1 MPCCGLWVGSHCSF
15 ELVCLRQSAAAVC
28 DGARCSCSLS
38 CAKHACAADGS
49 VCAARLEC
57 DARRRLRQQLRSA
70 AHCVLRPR
78 LERVPLRRT
87 PWTHRRTQQTT
98 YNTHQTT
105 CTTASWQPRVVVSRT
120 ALHCTALPCTA
131 LPCPA
136 LPCTALPCAA
146 VPCQVRVSASALSK
160 ANIPT
165 DSCIRN
171 SAEYRGA
178 LRTVSSLRP
187 RYRPCRVLIEY
198 LALLLCSRCC
208 AVRSTAAVV
217 SLHSRGRPTPRVD
230 IQLLLQ
236 LQLCKIL

>member
-120 ALHCTALPCTA
+120 ALHCPALPCTALHCTALHCTALHCTALPCTA

-136 LPCTALPCAA
+136 LPCTARLQLWST
-146 VPCQVRVSASALSK
+146 VVRWVR
-160 ANIPT
+160 PT
-165 DSCIRN
+165 DPAAYTTKPVFCSTLPQRN
-171 SAEYRGA
+171 
-178 LRTVSSLRP
+178 
-187 RYRPCRVLIEY
+187 
-198 LALLLCSRCC
+198 
-208 AVRSTAAVV
+208 
-217 SLHSRGRPTPRVD
+217 
-230 IQLLLQ
+230 LQ
-236 LQLCKIL
+236 